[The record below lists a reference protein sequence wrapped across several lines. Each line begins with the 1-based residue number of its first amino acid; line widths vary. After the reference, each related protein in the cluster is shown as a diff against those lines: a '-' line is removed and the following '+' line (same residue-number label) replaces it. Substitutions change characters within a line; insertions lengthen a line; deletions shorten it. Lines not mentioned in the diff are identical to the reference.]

1 MNSPGSSN
9 VKRVDAPS
17 GTAPVSPSS
26 PPSAKPKITIS
37 FDDLHTPQVE
47 NRLRQQ
53 AALTGAIANHQRAAV
68 TPSLLPMAG
77 SERTSVWRGAFFNLF
92 IFGLLGGLMAW
103 GCGEAVQY
111 LNPDLETQ
119 ARQLE
124 QSMLDIRFL
133 GREGRVD
140 AKRADRDIAF
150 IKEQGR
156 DNPWFQIAID
166 TKMSAEE
173 KTART
178 SELRSRDTVRRTFAD
193 VCFYAACGMM
203 IAISLGMA
211 ESVATRNWHGAVVY
225 GGVGAVLGLI
235 GGFVFALLANRLYHA
250 LGGGQSVD
258 NTSLAL
264 QVAARSAGWGLLG
277 VFLSAAPGVVMRNWR
292 KLCLGMLGGL
302 IGGVIGGALFDPV
315 AQFTKDPM
323 LSRFIAITAIGVIT
337 GVGTALV
344 ENVAK
349 QGWLKVVQGLIA
361 GKQFIVYRNPTFV
374 GSSPACEVYLF
385 KDPQVGARHAAIHA
399 FELGYQLED
408 LGFGR
413 TLVNGRPVRRARLR
427 SGDRIQI
434 GSTAFTFH
442 ERARKT
448 D

>member
-1 MNSPGSSN
+1 MSPTS
-9 VKRVDAPS
+9 
-17 GTAPVSPSS
+17 SPS
-26 PPSAKPKITIS
+26 PAKPKITIS

-53 AALTGAIANHQRAAV
+53 AALSGAVANQQRAAI

-77 SERTSVWRGAFFNLF
+77 SERTSLWRGAFFNLF
-92 IFGLLGGLMAW
+92 IFGLLGGLLAW
-103 GCGEAVQY
+103 ACGEAVEY
-111 LNPDLETQ
+111 FNPDLQTQ

-124 QSMLDIRFL
+124 QSMLDIRYV
-133 GREGRVD
+133 GQKGRVD
-140 AKRADRDIAF
+140 PKRLDRDLAF

-166 TKMSAEE
+166 TKMTDAE
-173 KTART
+173 KAVRT
-178 SELRSRDTVRRTFAD
+178 NELKVRDQLRRGFAD

-203 IAISLGMA
+203 LAISLGMA
-211 ESVATRNWHGAVVY
+211 ESVATRNWRGAVVY
-225 GGVGAVLGLI
+225 GGVGAVLGLL
-235 GGFVFALLANRLYHA
+235 GGVSALVANALYQA
-250 LGGGQSVD
+250 FGGGQSAD
-258 NTSLAL
+258 HASFAI

-277 VFLSAAPGVVMRNWR
+277 VFLSAAPGLVMRNWR
-292 KLCLGMLGGL
+292 KLCLGVLGGL
-302 IGGVIGGALFDPV
+302 IGGIIGGALFDPV

-323 LSRFIAITAIGVIT
+323 LSRFIAIVAIGVIT

-361 GKQFIVYRNPTFV
+361 GKQFIVYRNPTFI
-374 GSSPACEVYLF
+374 GSSPACEIYLF
-385 KDPQVGARHAAIHA
+385 KDPQVGPRHAAIHV
-399 FELGYQLED
+399 FDVGYQIED
-408 LGFGR
+408 LGVGGR